1 MKKKISF
8 FIFLL
13 FLSIGFFLVKGPGR
27 KEGAGKPNVIL
38 IMVDALRPDHL
49 GCYGYSRPTSPHI
62 DALARRATL
71 FAHAFS
77 QASWTIPSNYSLLT
91 SLYTP
96 EHKMQFWDSVLDPA
110 APNLFSSLKVHGF
123 ALGVFGNQRIFFENL
138 RKNFGSVL
146 DEVVTFS
153 SPSSVA
159 EAALHWAETRKKPF
173 FLWVYYLGSHRPY
186 RSPEPYRSLYPF
198 KPGGPL
204 PIRRSEKSY
213 QGGWDYIPA
222 LIAQDGIDDPNYY
235 IAQYDGA
242 IRYADEEIGK
252 LLDGL
257 KKRGLYDK
265 SLIILTSDHG
275 ESLGEHHLY
284 FNHIFT
290 LFNEIVRVPLI
301 VKRPGQAFGKKIDEN
316 AALIDIF
323 PTILDEIGENQIP
336 GLEGVSLKIGAPQRR
351 ELFSFYGD
359 ITALIQGPWKLIQYP
374 ESLDENSEYIKIFF
388 PAYPGKIYQFFDLES
403 DPGEAGDL
411 SEKKGDVFE
420 RMKLLLAERQE
431 RLRASAYRSARSQS
445 DEDFKQKIR
454 SLGYAQ

>member
-1 MKKKISF
+1 MIKKTSF

-13 FLSIGFFLVKGPGR
+13 FLSIGFFLVKGPTE
-27 KEGAGKPNVIL
+27 KENEKPNVIL

-62 DALARRATL
+62 DALAGHSDL
-71 FAHAFS
+71 FTHVFS
-77 QASWTIPSNYSLLT
+77 QSSWTIPSNYSLLT

-96 EHKMQFWDSVLDPA
+96 EHKMQFWDSVLDSA
-110 APNLFSSLKVHGF
+110 APNLFSSLKGHGF
-123 ALGVFGNQRIFFENL
+123 VLGVFGNQRIFFENL
-138 RKNFGSVL
+138 RKNFGLML
-146 DEVVTFS
+146 DEVATI
-153 SPSSVA
+153 PSAPSIA
-159 EAALHWAETRKKPF
+159 ESALHWAETRKEPF

-198 KPGGPL
+198 KPGGRL
-204 PIRRSEKSY
+204 PIRSAEKSHH
-213 QGGWDYIPA
+213 GGWDYIPA
-222 LIAQDGIDDPNYY
+222 LIVQDGIDDPNYY

-275 ESLGEHHLY
+275 ESLGEHHFY

-290 LFNEIVRVPLI
+290 LFDEIIRVPLI
-301 VKRPGQAFGKKIDEN
+301 VKRPRQAFGKKINEN

-323 PTILDEIGENQIP
+323 PTVLDEIGANKIP
-336 GLEGVSLKIGAPQRR
+336 GLQGVSLKEGAPQRR
-351 ELFSFYGD
+351 ALFSFYRD

-374 ESLDENSEYIKIFF
+374 ESLDENNEYIKIFF
-388 PAYPGKIYQFFDLES
+388 PAYPGRIYQLFDLES
-403 DPGEAGDL
+403 DPGEVNDL
-411 SEKKGDVFE
+411 SQKKGDVFE

-431 RLRASAYRSARSQS
+431 RLKASGYRLERFQS
-445 DEDFKQKIR
+445 DEVFKQKIR